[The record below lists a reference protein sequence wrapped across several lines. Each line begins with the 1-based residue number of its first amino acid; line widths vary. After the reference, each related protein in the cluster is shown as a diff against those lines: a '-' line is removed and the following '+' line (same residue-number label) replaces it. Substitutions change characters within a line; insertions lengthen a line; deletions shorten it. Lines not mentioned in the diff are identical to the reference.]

1 MPEAPGNVLAHCFFA
16 KRVRVGQSR
25 IAEGVLF

>member
-16 KRVRVGQSR
+16 KRVGVGQSR
-25 IAEGVLF
+25 IADGVLF